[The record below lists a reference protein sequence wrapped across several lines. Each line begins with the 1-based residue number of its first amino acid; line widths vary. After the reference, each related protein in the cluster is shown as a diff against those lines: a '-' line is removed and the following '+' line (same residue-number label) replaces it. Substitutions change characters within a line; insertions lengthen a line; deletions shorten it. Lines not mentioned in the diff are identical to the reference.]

1 MYTPEV
7 RVKNVIILTCK
18 IEADFL
24 LYKIN
29 SLINDCL
36 IDIFINSDDDEILL
50 EKMQQMIELQAE

>member
-1 MYTPEV
+1 MTYTE
-7 RVKNVIILTCK
+7 VIILTCK

-36 IDIFINSDDDEILL
+36 IDIFINSDDDVILL